1 MSTLNRLFKNT
12 TALVVAKGIQP
23 LISLFLIITITKKLD
38 VSGLGAYITILSFVE
53 IFQIIAAFGLRNL
66 LTREVAQNRDRA
78 GSYFAAVPM
87 ITIISSGAA
96 MAVMILAV
104 HLLSKEPIVEKGAII
119 ISLSLV
125 AAAMAEAYE
134 GIIGGF
140 EKLSRVGLAWFIENV
155 SRVLISIALLFAGF
169 GLFSLLWVYIAVRYL
184 KAIYYYFYIRRLIGS
199 QPASVSWP
207 FIKELLVQARV
218 FALIMVCVMI
228 YWKADVVML
237 QSMKTT
243 DDVGYYSAAHRI
255 FMMAR
260 ILVTGFMTS
269 FFPVIAN
276 LYKTSAA
283 QFEKACKQA
292 IRFLVIITVPIAIA
306 VSLLARPILM
316 FVFGEDLLPSV
327 LVLQILIWVVVP
339 YGISQVFAY
348 ALVSSNRQRFDL
360 YVNILSMFANL
371 LLNYLLIPKYNYY
384 GAAAATLISIH
395 IYVLFQ
401 LPFIFPRIFSLQPGS
416 ILRTGLKILAASA
429 VMVAFILLARH
440 ASFMITGPLSVL
452 VYFAAIYFVR
462 VVPGEDLQVFARMLR
477 RPA

>member
-38 VSGLGAYITILSFVE
+38 VEGLGAYVTILSFVE

-66 LTREVAQNRDRA
+66 LTREVAQNRERA
-78 GSYFAAVPM
+78 ARYFAAVPI
-87 ITIISSGAA
+87 ITVISSGVA
-96 MAVMILAV
+96 MLMMVAVVYA
-104 HLLSKEPIVEKGAII
+104 LSKEPVVEKGAVI

-125 AAAMAEAYE
+125 AAALAEAYE

-140 EKLSRVGLAWFIENV
+140 EKLSRVGLAWFLENV
-155 SRVLISIALLFAGF
+155 ARVLISIALLYAGF
-169 GLFSLLWVYIAVRYL
+169 GLFSLLWVYIAVRYA
-184 KAIYYYFYIRRLIGS
+184 KAAYYYAYIRRQINL
-199 QPASVSWP
+199 QPTSVDWP
-207 FIKELLVQARV
+207 FIKSLLVEARV
-218 FALIMVCVMI
+218 FALIMICVMI

-237 QSMKTT
+237 QTMKTT
-243 DDVGYYSAAHRI
+243 EDVGYYSAAHRI

-260 ILVTGFMTS
+260 ILVTGFITA

-283 QFEKACKQA
+283 QFEKACKRA
-292 IRFLVIITVPIAIA
+292 IRFLIIITMPIAIA
-306 VSLLARPILM
+306 VSLLAEPILLLI
-316 FVFGEDLLPSV
+316 FGEDLLPSV
-327 LVLQILIWVVVP
+327 MVLQILIWVIVP
-339 YGISQVFAY
+339 YGVSQVFAY
-348 ALVSSNRQRFDL
+348 ALVSSNRQRYDL

-371 LLNYLLIPKYNYY
+371 LLNYWLIPRYNYY

-395 IYVLFQ
+395 VYVLFQ
-401 LPFIFPRIFSLQPGS
+401 IPFVFPKVFAFEPARILHLG
-416 ILRTGLKILAASA
+416 IKIAIAAA
-429 VMVAFILLARH
+429 VMVGFILLSREI
-440 ASFMITGPLSVL
+440 SFLIIGPLSIL

-462 VVPGEDLQVFARMLR
+462 AVPGEDLQIFARMIK